1 MATVS
6 KTRPESLRVIAALPT
21 PFASDGRLDLEA
33 AGKLFSSVA
42 ASGVDG
48 VFIGGTTGEF
58 VALRPE
64 ERMALVEVAME
75 CCPEVDVYPHIGA
88 SSAWEASRLAQ
99 HAAQAGATRAAAVTP
114 YYFPV
119 VDAEIE
125 HYYREV
131 TAAARPMDLFGY
143 SIPAFAGNGIEAS
156 LLERLLAIP
165 NFRGVKTSIQDLSV
179 LRDLVRVANGLG
191 LVYVGND
198 RLIAEGIGIGA
209 AGMVSGP
216 ASAVPEPYLALANAL
231 ARGDDQRAE
240 CARDLIDLVASETGG
255 GNIALIKL
263 ALEIRG
269 LPGGRTRVPFP
280 APVVSDARRLEKLIE
295 HVNTQLG
302 ARL

>member
-1 MATVS
+1 MAMMS
-6 KTRPESLRVIAALPT
+6 ETRPERMRVIAAVPT

-33 AGKLFSSVA
+33 AGDLFGSIA

-58 VALRPE
+58 VALTSD
-64 ERMALVEVAME
+64 ERMTLVEVALE
-75 CCPEVDVYPHIGA
+75 CCPGIDVYPHVGA
-88 SSAWEASRLAQ
+88 ASAWEASRLAQ
-99 HAAQAGATRAAAVTP
+99 HAVQAGATRAAAVTP

-119 VDAEIE
+119 RDAEIE

-165 NFRGVKTSIQDLSV
+165 NFRGIKTSIQDLDV
-179 LRDLVRVANGLG
+179 LRDLVRVANGCG

-198 RLIAEGIGIGA
+198 RLISEGLRAGA
-209 AGMVSGP
+209 VGMVSGP
-216 ASAVPEPYLALANAL
+216 ASAVPEPYLALADAL

-240 CARDLIDLVASETGG
+240 CARDLIDLVVNETGG
-255 GNIALIKL
+255 GNIALIKV
-263 ALEIRG
+263 ALEVRG
-269 LPGGRTRVPFP
+269 LPGGPTRVPFP
-280 APVVSDARRLEKLIE
+280 TTTALEASRLENLIE
-295 HVNTQLG
+295 HVNMRLG
-302 ARL
+302 A